1 MHPLTRLATPALLS
15 LLACSAT
22 TGTVSD
28 AGPDTSTFTPVYD
41 AKGCQEPIDGIKP
54 TQVCV
59 RSLKVK
65 VLGEDGKP
73 LVKLITTACG
83 DGCTFGKTDADGVS
97 NMEVRRYM
105 SKAALM
111 LHGRSTY
118 ASYYVSLKDLEGDVD
133 LGSMTLPIMPTEGV
147 TIPEDGV
154 ATTLT
159 SGDVKLTLPAGL
171 KVTIDKMELG
181 EVDAQKFRAKT
192 VAVDKPPPF
201 VDASLKMVALYA
213 FTPFGTELA
222 PGVGVTVANHA
233 KLAAGTAVEFF
244 VQGTDLDDKYGPFAG
259 FAKLAEGHVS
269 ADGTTIQTDD
279 GQSIPQLTWLGVRS
293 KP

>member
-1 MHPLTRLATPALLS
+1 MHILTRLVTPLLLS
-15 LLACSAT
+15 LVGCSAT
-22 TGTVSD
+22 PVTVSD

-41 AKGCQEPIDGIKP
+41 EKGCQEPIDGIKP

-59 RSLKVK
+59 RTLKVK

-83 DGCTFGKTDADGVS
+83 DGCTFGTTDAEGVS
-97 NMEVRRYM
+97 HMQVRRYM

-111 LHGRSTY
+111 LHGRSKY
-118 ASYYVSLKDLEGDVD
+118 ASYYVQLKGLEGDVD
-133 LGSMTLPIMPTEGV
+133 LGSMGLPLMPTEGV

-192 VAVDKPPPF
+192 ISVDKAPPF
-201 VDASLKMVALYA
+201 VDVTLGMVALYA
-213 FTPFGTELA
+213 FTPFATELD
-222 PGVGVTVANHA
+222 PGVGVTVPNQA

-244 VQGTDLDDKYGPFAG
+244 VQGTDLDDKYGPFAD
-259 FAKLAEGHVS
+259 FTKLAEGHVS
-269 ADGTTIQTDD
+269 ADGTTIQTDE
-279 GQSIPQLTWLGVRS
+279 GQRIPELTWLGVRV